1 MRSFDRNSLLA
12 WIARP
17 MAIVAYPFY
26 RAKYK
31 LSHRGSRKDG
41 ISEMAEDPQWGKRGG
56 GKEGPPDLDE
66 ILRKF
71 NQKLGNLFGGKGG
84 GTGNAGGGAGSG
96 GPTAAM
102 MGGGFALAAS
112 LVLFVWLASGFY
124 IVEQGSKGVELRLGR
139 YVQTTDA
146 GPGPARAHCLQSGAI
161 WRGAVI
167 ERRESSWWWGGASPA
182 PPPAAST
189 RARSGSPAWSRRSQ
203 TSAPRPE

>member
-12 WIARP
+12 WIALP

-31 LSHRGSRKDG
+31 LSHLGSRKDG

-102 MGGGFALAAS
+102 MGGGFVLAAG
-112 LVLFVWLASGFY
+112 LAVSM
-124 IVEQGSKGVELRLGR
+124 SCLTNVELCLMS
-139 YVQTTDA
+139 YISYMTTLTGWA
-146 GPGPARAHCLQSGAI
+146 ANAYNRPATLSAFHAL
-161 WRGAVI
+161 
-167 ERRESSWWWGGASPA
+167 
-182 PPPAAST
+182 
-189 RARSGSPAWSRRSQ
+189 RRSLQ
-203 TSAPRPE
+203 